1 MFEKFARGAVVAG
14 ISVAALW
21 MGGAAHAV
29 MAPEPDAGAKGS
41 GAPMRMLD
49 ARVNAKDAWQR
60 SIAARPGAAAALQ
73 AARGSATSIAAAI
86 ADQRRSTP
94 GLSIKVSGVTG
105 APSSIVNTAGA
116 LTTAVAGKA
125 TENVVR
131 DYLRGPAGAMLGLS
145 SADVDDLHVLGD
157 SAGS

>member
-86 ADQRRSTP
+86 ADQ
-94 GLSIKVSGVTG
+94 
-105 APSSIVNTAGA
+105 
-116 LTTAVAGKA
+116 
-125 TENVVR
+125 
-131 DYLRGPAGAMLGLS
+131 
-145 SADVDDLHVLGD
+145 
-157 SAGS
+157 